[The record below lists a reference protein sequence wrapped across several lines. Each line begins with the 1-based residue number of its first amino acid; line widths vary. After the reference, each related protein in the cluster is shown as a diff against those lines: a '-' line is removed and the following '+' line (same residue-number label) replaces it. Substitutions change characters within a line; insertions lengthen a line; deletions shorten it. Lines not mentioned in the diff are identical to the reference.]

1 MSMLGGEGPSKGS
14 GFNQEAHGLWV
25 TILIVHRIE
34 DNIVSY
40 ITYYFIPFHPSALPC
55 LIHRIKSYIT
65 LPHHLQCRDLSQ
77 CEPQHFLLE

>member
-1 MSMLGGEGPSKGS
+1 MSMLGGEGPSKGR

-40 ITYYFIPFHPSALPC
+40 IYYLLFRLFPPLCTALLDSSNLTLHFPTTYSVKIYPSVSPNTF
-55 LIHRIKSYIT
+55 Y
-65 LPHHLQCRDLSQ
+65 
-77 CEPQHFLLE
+77 